1 MAPILSNGQFVILF
15 HTSKDADH
23 YDLILESHDLCPT
36 FQFESIE
43 FGLGKRIKDHRKLYL
58 TFEGLISPEKGSV
71 SIVEKGSYEL
81 NNTNLTLT
89 SAANIVQFYL
99 QDNSLLSRMIC

>member
-1 MAPILSNGQFVILF
+1 MAPILASGQFVILF
-15 HTSKDADH
+15 HTGKDADH

-71 SIVEKGSYEL
+71 SVAEKGTYEF

-89 SAANIVQFYL
+89 SATKIAHFHL
-99 QDNSLLSRMIC
+99 QDNNLLSRMKR